1 MRFGFGQAQE
11 GVEELDAGNREGREG
26 LGVHE
31 GAAEG
36 FIGKDLWMGREGPQ
50 DPYPRDVDGGVSDE

>member
-11 GVEELDAGNREGREG
+11 GVEELDAGDREGREG

-31 GAAEG
+31 GVAEG
-36 FIGKDLWMGREGPQ
+36 FIGKDLWMRREGPQ
-50 DPYPRDVDGGVSDE
+50 DPDPRDVDGGVSDE